1 MINYLLDILNSMC
14 LRDNKGKYYPVLQR
28 GQSAM
33 TFYMRWDN
41 EPTDFHMLVE
51 VINLAE
57 VSKLEDVMKRSE
69 RQDKDQRFRVLFT
82 VWDCMRREILSS
94 TQFRPR
100 QDSVTTDRFSRK
112 KHINLNFTWPG
123 GPQKEIKIQ
132 RSDKI

>member
-1 MINYLLDILNSMC
+1 MINYVLDILNSMC
-14 LRDNKGKYYPVLQR
+14 LKDNKGKYYPVLQR

-82 VWDCMRREILSS
+82 V
-94 TQFRPR
+94 
-100 QDSVTTDRFSRK
+100 
-112 KHINLNFTWPG
+112 
-123 GPQKEIKIQ
+123 
-132 RSDKI
+132 